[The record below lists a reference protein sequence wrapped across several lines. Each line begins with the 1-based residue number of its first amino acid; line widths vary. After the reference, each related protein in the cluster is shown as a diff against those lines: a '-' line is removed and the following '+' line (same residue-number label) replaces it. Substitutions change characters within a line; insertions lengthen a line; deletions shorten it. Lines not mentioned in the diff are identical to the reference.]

1 MHSRGSERTGR
12 RHLAHE
18 LNQLLRRLRKY
29 RTEAEWVAALL
40 DGAGLFAGQAAVFAL
55 KDGVLTLRGQS
66 NLAIAEGASFAISSA
81 AAFAAAADSRDP
93 VIALRTASEVGEALL
108 QAAEPGGRGYVV
120 PISNGDR
127 VVALLFAA
135 MDGAADGDGLE
146 LIAGMA
152 SVVLERQ
159 ANVSLHAQ
167 IGRHLGSS
175 S

>member
-1 MHSRGSERTGR
+1 MHPRGSERTGR

-18 LNQLLRRLRKY
+18 LNQLLRRLRQY

-66 NLAIAEGASFAISSA
+66 NLAIAAGASSFAISSA

-93 VIALRTASEVGEALL
+93 VIALRTASEVGEAL

-135 MDGAADGDGLE
+135 MEGAADGDGLE
-146 LIAGMA
+146 LVAGIA

-159 ANVSLHAQ
+159 ANASLHAQ